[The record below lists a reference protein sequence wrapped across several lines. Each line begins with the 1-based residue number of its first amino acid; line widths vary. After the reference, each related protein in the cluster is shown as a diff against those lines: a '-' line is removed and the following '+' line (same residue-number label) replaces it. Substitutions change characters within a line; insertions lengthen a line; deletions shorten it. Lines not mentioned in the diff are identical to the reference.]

1 MPASS
6 RHRGEENRLV
16 FFRQRYRA
24 SIIENRCHDPDKMDP
39 MRQYL
44 LLCSITLFL
53 FEGRALAQSGESRI
67 SAPLQRILE
76 STSPEETELVWVTFR
91 DKGDA
96 ERRLGEARD
105 ILSPRALDRRARRG
119 LTQSL
124 VAVEDVPP
132 LPEYV
137 RAVRRRVTRFRHVS
151 RWFNAVSAEADESQI
166 AAIAALPFVRRIDIV
181 RRYRRGKPE
190 LSVSTGDSR
199 SKAFTGRKQKGL
211 QIDYGSSFGQLEQIQ
226 VPAVHDLGFHGEGVV
241 IAIFDTGF
249 RNLDHDA
256 LTHLDVAARWDFV
269 NGDRTV
275 SNNRDR
281 GDGSHG
287 TAVASVLGGFAE
299 EELVGPAFA
308 ATFLLAK
315 TEDTESETPLEE
327 DNWAAA
333 AEWAEALGAD
343 VISSSLGYLEFDAPH
358 ASYTYEDMDGR
369 TAITTR
375 AAQMA
380 AQRGVVVVTSAGN
393 EGFNGNHNTLGAP
406 ADGRL
411 VLAVGAVDAFDNR
424 VDFSSVGPT
433 ADGRIKPDVMAQG
446 VLVKT
451 ASPRFPDQYRL
462 SDGTSFAC
470 PLTAGVAALVLQAHP
485 DWTVRDVR
493 SVLRSTASNAD
504 TPNRTMGWGILDA
517 LAAVRARRPSAQQ

>member
-1 MPASS
+1 
-6 RHRGEENRLV
+6 
-16 FFRQRYRA
+16 
-24 SIIENRCHDPDKMDP
+24 

-53 FEGRALAQSGESRI
+53 FEGRILAQSGESRI
-67 SAPLQRILE
+67 SAPLKLLLE
-76 STSPEETELVWVTFR
+76 STRPEEIQLVWVYFR

-96 ERRLGEARD
+96 GRRLGEARD
-105 ILSPRALDRRARRG
+105 VLSPRALERRARRG
-119 LTQSL
+119 LNPSL
-124 VAVEDVPP
+124 VALEDVPP
-132 LPEYV
+132 VPEYI
-137 RAVRRRVTRFRHVS
+137 RAVRERVTRFRHVS
-151 RWFNAVSAEADESQI
+151 RWFNAVSAEANEAQI
-166 AAIAALPFVRRIDIV
+166 AAIAALPFVDRIDII
-181 RRYRRGKPE
+181 RRYRRGEPE
-190 LSVSTGDSR
+190 PSVPTGGSR
-199 SKAFTGRKQKGL
+199 SKAQTEPRQKQL
-211 QIDYGSSFGQLEQIQ
+211 QIDYGTSFGQLEQIR

-241 IAIFDTGF
+241 IALFDTGF
-249 RNLDHDA
+249 KGLDHEA
-256 LTHLDVAARWDFV
+256 LAHLDIADRWDFV

-287 TAVASVLGGFAE
+287 TAVLSTVGGFAE

-315 TEDTESETPLEE
+315 TEDTESETPVEE

-343 VISSSLGYLEFDAPH
+343 IISTSLGYLDFDAPH
-358 ASYTYEDMDGR
+358 PSYTYEDMDGR

-375 AAQMA
+375 AAQKA
-380 AQRGVVVVTSAGN
+380 AQRGVVVLTSAGN
-393 EGFNGNHNTLGAP
+393 EGFNRSHNTLGAP

-411 VLAVGAVDAFDNR
+411 VLAVGAVDSFDNR
-424 VDFSSVGPT
+424 ADFSSVGPT

-451 ASPRFPDQYRL
+451 ASPRQPDQYRF

-470 PLTAGVAALVLQAHP
+470 PLSAGVAALVLQAHP

-493 SVLRSTASNAD
+493 AVLRSTSGNANA
-504 TPNRTMGWGILDA
+504 PNRMMGWGILDA
-517 LAAVRARRPSAQQ
+517 LAAVRARRPGAQ